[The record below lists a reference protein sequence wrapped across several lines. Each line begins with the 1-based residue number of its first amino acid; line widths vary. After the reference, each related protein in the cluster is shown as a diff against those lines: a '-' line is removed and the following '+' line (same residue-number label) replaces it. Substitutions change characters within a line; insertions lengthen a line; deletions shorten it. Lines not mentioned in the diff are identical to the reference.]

1 VLARRAWSRHNGGS
15 RSRRAAIDPEIP
27 PRTARLVL
35 VTPDGRVLGILP
47 PVAAA
52 TPWWQEAG
60 PVVRAVRDRF
70 GIDATILRL
79 LETGRDRPHGGPVTY
94 LAEVADLAEAE
105 PFEPWD
111 GTLDEQP
118 LRLPYA
124 FPGGPAADLAWA
136 RRLLRQRGL
145 RRSGPP
151 EQIRSW
157 NLSSLWRIPVEGQVV
172 WLKAV
177 PPFFAH
183 EGRLLERLAGGAV
196 PRLLGQ
202 EGGRVLLAEIPGED
216 LYEAGP
222 AQLLEMV
229 DLLVGLQ
236 RGWQGRAAELLAL
249 GLPDWRAPALTVAIA
264 AVAERAADA
273 LSAAD
278 RAVLAGFL
286 DGLPQRF
293 ADIAACGLDDTLV
306 HGDFHPG
313 NLRGDSRGITLLDW
327 GDSGVGHP
335 LLDQPAFLT
344 RIPPDTVAPSR
355 RHWHDRWRAA
365 VPGSDPDRAAALL
378 APVAA
383 ARQAVI
389 YQGFLDRIEPAERVY
404 HRDDPAEWLGR
415 MVEILESG
423 PSA

>member
-1 VLARRAWSRHNGGS
+1 M
-15 RSRRAAIDPEIP
+15 
-27 PRTARLVL
+27 
-35 VTPDGRVLGILP
+35 
-47 PVAAA
+47 
-52 TPWWQEAG
+52 
-60 PVVRAVRDRF
+60 VRAVRDRF

-79 LETGRDRPHGGPVTY
+79 LETGRDRAHGGPVTY
-94 LAEVADLAEAE
+94 LAEVADLAEAA
-105 PFEPWD
+105 PVEPWD
-111 GTLDEQP
+111 GTLDEQT

-124 FPGGPAADLAWA
+124 RPGGPAADLAWA
-136 RRLLRQRGL
+136 RGVLAERGL
-145 RRSGPP
+145 RPSGPP
-151 EQIRSW
+151 VQVRSW

-172 WLKAV
+172 WLKVV

-183 EGRLLERLAGGAV
+183 EGRLLERLAGGPV
-196 PRLLGQ
+196 PKLLGQ

-222 AQLLEMV
+222 AQLLGMV

-236 RGWQGRAAELLAL
+236 RGWQGRSAELLAL
-249 GLPDWRAPALTVAIA
+249 GLPDWRAPALAAAIA
-264 AVAERAADA
+264 VVVEKAAEV
-273 LSAAD
+273 LPAAD
-278 RAVLAGFL
+278 RAVLAGFQR
-286 DGLPQRF
+286 GLPRRF
-293 ADIAACGLDDTLV
+293 AEIAACGLDDTLV

-313 NLRGDSRGITLLDW
+313 NLRGDSRAVTLLDW

-344 RIPPDTVAPSR
+344 RIPADTIEPVQ
-355 RHWHDRWRAA
+355 RHWQDLWRAA

-404 HRDDPAEWLGR
+404 HRPDPAEWLAR
-415 MVEILESG
+415 TVAILRKG
-423 PSA
+423 DAGA

>member
-1 VLARRAWSRHNGGS
+1 MPSEFPGV
-15 RSRRAAIDPEIP
+15 P

-35 VTPDGRVLGILP
+35 CTPDGRVRGILP

-52 TPWWQEAG
+52 TPWWQEVEL
-60 PVVRAVRDRF
+60 VVRAVRDRF

-79 LETGRDRPHGGPVTY
+79 LETELGRPHGGEVTY
-94 LAEVADLAEAE
+94 LAETADPA
-105 PFEPWD
+105 PVEPWG

-124 FPGGPAADLAWA
+124 RPGGPAADLAWA
-136 RRLLRQRGL
+136 RQVLEGQGL
-145 RRSGPP
+145 RPSGAP

-157 NLSSLWRIPVEGQVV
+157 NLSSLWRIPVEGQVA
-172 WLKAV
+172 WLKVV

-183 EGRLLERLAGGAV
+183 EGRLLERLAGGPV

-202 EGGRVLLAEIPGED
+202 AEGRVLLAEIPGED

-222 AQLLEMV
+222 ARLLDMAA
-229 DLLVGLQ
+229 LLAGLQ
-236 RGWQGRAAELLAL
+236 RPWHGRAEDLLAL
-249 GLPDWRAPALTVAIA
+249 GLPDWRAPALEA
-264 AVAERAADA
+264 AVAAVVERTADQLA
-273 LSAAD
+273 AAD
-278 RAVLAGFL
+278 RAVLSGFL
-286 DGLPQRF
+286 SGLPRRF

-313 NLRGDSRGITLLDW
+313 NCRGEGSAITLLDW

-335 LLDQPAFLT
+335 LLDQPAFLS
-344 RIPPDTVAPSR
+344 RIPDEAVGPVRA
-355 RHWHDRWRAA
+355 HWHECWREA
-365 VPGSDPDRAAALL
+365 VPGADPDRAAALL

-404 HRDDPAEWLGR
+404 HRTDPADWLGR
-415 MVEILESG
+415 TAAILREEG
-423 PSA
+423 ERPSV

>member
-1 VLARRAWSRHNGGS
+1 
-15 RSRRAAIDPEIP
+15 
-27 PRTARLVL
+27 
-35 VTPDGRVLGILP
+35 
-47 PVAAA
+47 
-52 TPWWQEAG
+52 
-60 PVVRAVRDRF
+60 VVRAVRDRF

-79 LETGRDRPHGGPVTY
+79 LDTDRDRPHGGPVTY
-94 LAEVADLAEAE
+94 LAEVAGLAETA
-105 PFEPWD
+105 PVEPWD
-111 GTLDEQP
+111 GVLDDQP
-118 LRLPYA
+118 RRLPYA
-124 FPGGPAADLAWA
+124 RPGGPAADLAWA
-136 RRLLRQRGL
+136 RRVLEGQGL
-145 RRSGPP
+145 RPTGAPV
-151 EQIRSW
+151 QVRSW

-183 EGRLLERLAGGAV
+183 EGRLLARLAGGPV

-222 AQLLEMV
+222 AQLLEMI

-236 RGWQGRAAELLAL
+236 RAWQGRTTELLAL
-249 GLPDWRAPALTVAIA
+249 GLPERRAPALAAAID
-264 AVAERAADA
+264 AVVERAADA

-286 DGLPQRF
+286 RGLPQRF
-293 ADIAACGLDDTLV
+293 AGIAACGLGDTLV

-313 NLRGDSRGITLLDW
+313 NLRGNSRAVTLLDW

-344 RIPPDTVAPSR
+344 RIPPATVAPTR

-378 APVAA
+378 GPVAA

-404 HRDDPAEWLGR
+404 HRTDPAEWLGR
-415 MVEILESG
+415 VVAILG
-423 PSA
+423 R

>member
-1 VLARRAWSRHNGGS
+1 MGGTTRRRGRGVP
-15 RSRRAAIDPEIP
+15 IIEPEIP

-35 VTPDGRVLGILP
+35 VAPDGRVLGILP
-47 PVAAA
+47 PVAAS

-79 LETGRDRPHGGPVTY
+79 LETARDRAHGGAVTY
-94 LAEVADLAEAE
+94 LAEVADLAETA
-105 PFEPWD
+105 PVEPWK
-111 GTLDEQP
+111 GVLDEQA

-124 FPGGPAADLAWA
+124 RPGGPAADLAWA
-136 RRLLRQRGL
+136 HGVLAEHGL
-145 RRSGPP
+145 RPSGPP
-151 EQIRSW
+151 VQVRSW
-157 NLSSLWRIPVEGQVV
+157 NLSSLWRIPVAGQTV

-183 EGRLLERLAGGAV
+183 EGRLLACLAGGPV

-216 LYEAGP
+216 LYEAGRP
-222 AQLLEMV
+222 LLLRMV

-236 RGWQGRAAELLAL
+236 HGWQGRAAELLAL
-249 GLPDWRAPALTVAIA
+249 GLPDWRGPALAAAIA
-264 AVAERAADA
+264 AAVDRVADQ
-273 LSAAD
+273 LPAAD
-278 RAVLAGFL
+278 RAVLAAFVS
-286 DGLPQRF
+286 GLPQRF

-313 NLRGDSRGITLLDW
+313 NLRGDGDTITLLDW

-344 RIPPDTVAPSR
+344 RVPAEAVGPIRA
-355 RHWHDRWRAA
+355 HWHELWRAT
-365 VPGSDPDRAAALL
+365 VPGSDPDRAAGLL

-389 YQGFLDRIEPAERVY
+389 YQGFLDRIEPAEQVY
-404 HRDDPAEWLGR
+404 HRPDPAEWLAR
-415 MVEILESG
+415 TVAILGGSVNG
-423 PSA
+423 

>member
-1 VLARRAWSRHNGGS
+1 MTL
-15 RSRRAAIDPEIP
+15 PEIP

-79 LETGRDRPHGGPVTY
+79 LETGRDRPHGGAVTY
-94 LAEVADLAEAE
+94 LAEVAQPVPAE
-105 PFEPWD
+105 PWV

-124 FPGGPAADLAWA
+124 LPGGPAADLAWA
-136 RRLLRQRGL
+136 RQVLDRHGL
-145 RRSGPP
+145 RPAGAPV
-151 EQIRSW
+151 QVRSW

-183 EGRLLERLAGGAV
+183 EGRLLERLAGGPV

-202 EGGRVLLAEIPGED
+202 EDGRALLAEIPGED

-222 AQLLEMV
+222 AQLLDMV
-229 DLLVGLQ
+229 ALLAGLQ
-236 RGWQGRAAELLAL
+236 RSWQGRAEALLAL
-249 GLPDWRAPALTVAIA
+249 GLPDWRPPALQVAIA
-264 AVAERAADA
+264 AVVERTADQLA
-273 LSAAD
+273 AAD

-286 DGLPQRF
+286 RSLPRRF

-313 NLRGDSRGITLLDW
+313 NCRGEGSAITLLDW

-344 RIPPDTVAPSR
+344 RIPCDTVGPVRA
-355 RHWHDRWRAA
+355 HWHECWRAA

-378 APVAA
+378 APIAA

-404 HRDDPAEWLGR
+404 HRTDPADWLGR
-415 MVEILESG
+415 MVAILG
-423 PSA
+423 G

>member
-1 VLARRAWSRHNGGS
+1 M
-15 RSRRAAIDPEIP
+15 AA
-27 PRTARLVL
+27 
-35 VTPDGRVLGILP
+35 PDGRVLGILP
-47 PVAAA
+47 PVAVA
-52 TPWWQEAG
+52 TPWWQEVE

-70 GIDATILRL
+70 GVDVTILRL
-79 LETGRDRPHGGPVTY
+79 LETELDRPHGGQVTY
-94 LAEVADLAEAE
+94 LAETAGLAETAD
-105 PFEPWD
+105 PAPVEPWG

-124 FPGGPAADLAWA
+124 RPGGPAADLAWA
-136 RRLLRQRGL
+136 RQVLEVRGL
-145 RRSGPP
+145 RPAGAPV
-151 EQIRSW
+151 QVRSW
-157 NLSSLWRIPVEGQVV
+157 NLSSLWRIPVEGQMA

-183 EGRLLERLAGGAV
+183 EGRLLERLAGGPV

-202 EGGRVLLAEIPGED
+202 AEGRVLLAEIPGED
-216 LYEAGP
+216 LYEADRP
-222 AQLLEMV
+222 LLLRMV
-229 DLLVGLQ
+229 GLLAGLQ

-249 GLPDWRAPALTVAIA
+249 GLPDWRAPALAAAIA
-264 AVAERAADA
+264 AVVEKASDP
-273 LSAAD
+273 LPAAD
-278 RAVLAGFL
+278 RAVLAGFVS
-286 DGLPQRF
+286 GLPRRF

-313 NLRGDSRGITLLDW
+313 NLRGDGDTLTLLDW

-344 RIPPDTVAPSR
+344 RVPADAVDPLQ
-355 RHWHDRWRAA
+355 RHWQGLWRAA

-404 HRDDPAEWLGR
+404 HRPDPAEWLAR
-415 MVEILESG
+415 TVAILAG
-423 PSA
+423 